1 MRTYKLSLHVAACL
15 ALSACAG
22 RTLPPAIAD
31 KVVTADIPVATR
43 CIDPASIPA
52 PVPPTPING
61 DAKHDASTMA
71 KTILALRS
79 WVDQA
84 MALMGPCVVTPAP
97 VASPPPP

>member
-1 MRTYKLSLHVAACL
+1 MTRTMSQMAIVGACL

-22 RTLPPAIAD
+22 RAPPPAIAD
-31 KVVTADIPVATR
+31 KTVNVYIPVATR

-61 DAKHDASTMA
+61 DAKHDVSTMA

-84 MALMGPCVVTPAP
+84 TALMAPCVVAP
-97 VASPPPP
+97 PQSSSNP